1 MPLAKNKW
9 RRHIAVLLCAML
21 IFSTAFS
28 ITAFADNAVVT
39 SGTMYSYF
47 QTFSSKGQWVDIQTP
62 SHWITG
68 TGEVA
73 YCLQTSKDSPYNSGY
88 HTVEGSDYY
97 DQRTLTGL
105 YAILEN
111 GYPVTTD
118 GFTDEEARYATANAI
133 RFWCAEN
140 GCEGMPAYLSLKI
153 NGDWI
158 RGKYGYED
166 LYNWCLGLVQKAR
179 DQATSSPSTGSIS
192 FSITAFAA
200 PVDEATIDTSR
211 TGSLDIYKYDLTNAE
226 KDGVWDSSY
235 VSTGVKDE
243 NGVEAVLGDPARVSA
258 LNANG
263 NAYGYAIKGVEFTY
277 VKVADIRTF
286 TESEDGAE
294 HIEVLYGIAPTEQN
308 NAFLSAI
315 GISTEDRYAPADEV
329 VDGMTVYYYRS
340 DVLIDGLKASLDAN
354 SIAVKNAL
362 ERYAH
367 DNHGVAMTETDAY
380 GHTSA
385 ANLPLGLYLLIET
398 RVPEMVT
405 DTTAPFLVSLPMT
418 SVDGSNAS
426 DGGTR
431 WIYDVT
437 LYPKNLTGIP
447 TLEKTLR
454 EDKADTGKN
463 SGSTSDITDGY
474 AHTGTASAGDVIDY
488 QIISTLPS
496 ITSAA
501 SYLTD
506 YTFIDTLSKGITY
519 NKGDVML
526 EFFKDESCTDLVAS
540 WAEPSDRFLVSYN
553 TTSDGA
559 SVMTI
564 SMTAS
569 GLAEINSG
577 RQVYL
582 KSSMVNSGYSDCTLR
597 ITYKATVNSDAS
609 VTYGDAGNPNDVVLT
624 WKRTNSSYYDTL
636 VDDCHVYLYGIDM
649 TKQFS
654 DGRGDFSKV
663 QFIVHNDTDGYF
675 LVGKL
680 NEAEGVWYVTDHV
693 TEEKDATHFIPTK
706 DGKLI
711 LKGLEDDTYT
721 WTEVQTANGYTLLK
735 NSIKVVISQ
744 AESETLCGIYG
755 TDVLGLIQN
764 DPRYAS
770 VDPGLYHNMPQKQLA
785 HKLLTASATV
795 DSNKVN
801 MAPDGSS
808 ANAFVP
814 FTVINTRGFDLP
826 QTGSYGNWMF
836 PVAGLSMLT
845 LCVVG
850 IVALTRKSKKKAQ
863 NT

>member
-1 MPLAKNKW
+1 MKKIFA
-9 RRHIAVLLCAML
+9 LLL
-21 IFSTAFS
+21 
-28 ITAFADNAVVT
+28 
-39 SGTMYSYF
+39 
-47 QTFSSKGQWVDIQTP
+47 
-62 SHWITG
+62 
-68 TGEVA
+68 
-73 YCLQTSKDSPYNSGY
+73 
-88 HTVEGSDYY
+88 
-97 DQRTLTGL
+97 
-105 YAILEN
+105 AIL
-111 GYPVTTD
+111 VV
-118 GFTDEEARYATANAI
+118 
-133 RFWCAEN
+133 
-140 GCEGMPAYLSLKI
+140 S
-153 NGDWI
+153 
-158 RGKYGYED
+158 
-166 LYNWCLGLVQKAR
+166 
-179 DQATSSPSTGSIS
+179 S

-211 TGSLDIYKYDLTNAE
+211 SGSLDIYKYDLTNAE

-243 NGVEAVLGDPARVSA
+243 NGVEAVLGDPSRVSA

-315 GISTEDRYAPADEV
+315 GVSTEDRYAPADEV

-340 DVLIDGLKASLDAN
+340 DVLIDGLKAALDAN

-385 ANLPLGLYLLIET
+385 TDLPLGLYLLIET

-418 SVDGSNAS
+418 SVDGTNAN

-431 WIYDVT
+431 WIYSPT

-447 TLEKTLR
+447 SLEKTLR
-454 EDKADTGKN
+454 EGKADTGKN
-463 SGSTSDITDGY
+463 NGSTDDIHDGY

-488 QIISTLPS
+488 QIVSTLPS

-501 SYLTD
+501 SYLTE

-519 NKGDVML
+519 NKGDVLL
-526 EFFKDESCTDLVAS
+526 EFFKDENCTDLVTS

-553 TTSDGA
+553 STPDGA

-597 ITYKATVNSDAS
+597 ITYKATVNSDSS

-663 QFIVHNDTDGYF
+663 EFIVHNDTDNYF

-680 NEAEGVWYVTDHV
+680 NEAEGIWYVTDHV

-721 WTEVQTANGYTLLK
+721 WTEVRTANGYTLLK

-764 DPRYAS
+764 DPRYKD

-836 PVAGLSMLT
+836 PVIGLSMLT
-845 LCVVG
+845 LCMVG

>member
-1 MPLAKNKW
+1 MKKIFA
-9 RRHIAVLLCAML
+9 LLL
-21 IFSTAFS
+21 
-28 ITAFADNAVVT
+28 
-39 SGTMYSYF
+39 
-47 QTFSSKGQWVDIQTP
+47 
-62 SHWITG
+62 
-68 TGEVA
+68 
-73 YCLQTSKDSPYNSGY
+73 
-88 HTVEGSDYY
+88 
-97 DQRTLTGL
+97 
-105 YAILEN
+105 AIL
-111 GYPVTTD
+111 VV
-118 GFTDEEARYATANAI
+118 
-133 RFWCAEN
+133 
-140 GCEGMPAYLSLKI
+140 S
-153 NGDWI
+153 
-158 RGKYGYED
+158 
-166 LYNWCLGLVQKAR
+166 
-179 DQATSSPSTGSIS
+179 S

-243 NGVEAVLGDPARVSA
+243 SGVEAVLGDPSRVSA

-286 TESEDGAE
+286 TESEDDAE

-315 GISTEDRYAPADEV
+315 GVSTEDRYAPADEV

-367 DNHGVAMTETDAY
+367 DNHGIAMTETDAY

-385 ANLPLGLYLLIET
+385 ADLPLGLYLLIET

-418 SVDGSNAS
+418 SVDGSNAN

-454 EDKADTGKN
+454 EDKADTGHN
-463 SGSTSDITDGY
+463 NGSTSDITDGY

-488 QIISTLPS
+488 QIVSTLPS

-519 NKGDVML
+519 NKGDVLL
-526 EFFKDESCTDLVAS
+526 EFFKDEGCTDLVAS

-577 RQVYL
+577 
-582 KSSMVNSGYSDCTLR
+582 YSDCTLR
-597 ITYKATVNSDAS
+597 ITYKATVNSDGS

-624 WKRTNSSYYDTL
+624 WKRTNSAYYDTL

-663 QFIVHNDTDGYF
+663 EFIVHNETDNYF

-706 DGKLI
+706 EGKLI

-721 WTEVQTANGYTLLK
+721 WTEVRTANGYTLLK

-744 AESETLCGIYG
+744 TESETLCGIYG
-755 TDVLGLIQN
+755 TDILGLIQN
-764 DPRYAS
+764 DPRYAD
-770 VDPGLYHNMPQKQLA
+770 VDPGLYHNMPQRHLE

-795 DSNKVN
+795 DNNKVN
-801 MAPDGSS
+801 MTPDGSS

-845 LCVVG
+845 LCIVG
-850 IVALTRKSKKKAQ
+850 IVALTRRSKKKAQ

>member
-1 MPLAKNKW
+1 MKKLFA
-9 RRHIAVLLCAML
+9 LLL
-21 IFSTAFS
+21 
-28 ITAFADNAVVT
+28 
-39 SGTMYSYF
+39 
-47 QTFSSKGQWVDIQTP
+47 
-62 SHWITG
+62 
-68 TGEVA
+68 
-73 YCLQTSKDSPYNSGY
+73 
-88 HTVEGSDYY
+88 
-97 DQRTLTGL
+97 
-105 YAILEN
+105 AIL
-111 GYPVTTD
+111 VV
-118 GFTDEEARYATANAI
+118 
-133 RFWCAEN
+133 
-140 GCEGMPAYLSLKI
+140 S
-153 NGDWI
+153 
-158 RGKYGYED
+158 
-166 LYNWCLGLVQKAR
+166 
-179 DQATSSPSTGSIS
+179 S

-200 PVDEATIDTSR
+200 PVDEATIDTTR

-243 NGVEAVLGDPARVSA
+243 SGVEAVLGDPARVSA

-263 NAYGYAIKGVEFTY
+263 SAYGYAIKGVEFTY
-277 VKVADIRTF
+277 VRVATIRTF
-286 TESEDGAE
+286 TESENGAE

-308 NAFLSAI
+308 NAFISSI
-315 GISTEDRYAPADEV
+315 GVSTEDRYAPADEV

-340 DVLIDGLKASLDAN
+340 DVLIDGLKAALDAN

-367 DNHGVAMTETDAY
+367 DNHGIAMTETDAY

-463 SGSTSDITDGY
+463 AGSTSDITDGY

-519 NKGDVML
+519 NKGDVLL

-559 SVMTI
+559 SV
-564 SMTAS
+564 
-569 GLAEINSG
+569 SG

-663 QFIVHNDTDGYF
+663 QFIVHNDTDNYF

-711 LKGLEDDTYT
+711 LKGLEDDSYT

-744 AESETLCGIYG
+744 TESETLCGIYG

-764 DPRYAS
+764 DPRYKD

-801 MAPDGSS
+801 MTPDGRS

>member
-1 MPLAKNKW
+1 MKKIFA
-9 RRHIAVLLCAML
+9 LLL
-21 IFSTAFS
+21 
-28 ITAFADNAVVT
+28 
-39 SGTMYSYF
+39 
-47 QTFSSKGQWVDIQTP
+47 
-62 SHWITG
+62 
-68 TGEVA
+68 
-73 YCLQTSKDSPYNSGY
+73 
-88 HTVEGSDYY
+88 
-97 DQRTLTGL
+97 
-105 YAILEN
+105 AIL
-111 GYPVTTD
+111 VV
-118 GFTDEEARYATANAI
+118 
-133 RFWCAEN
+133 
-140 GCEGMPAYLSLKI
+140 S
-153 NGDWI
+153 
-158 RGKYGYED
+158 
-166 LYNWCLGLVQKAR
+166 
-179 DQATSSPSTGSIS
+179 S

-200 PVDEATIDTSR
+200 PVDAATIDTTR

-243 NGVEAVLGDPARVSA
+243 SGVEAVLGDPNRVSP

-263 NAYGYAIKGVEFTY
+263 NAYGYCIKGVQFTY
-277 VKVADIRTF
+277 VRVASIRTF
-286 TESEDGAE
+286 TESENGAE

-315 GISTEDRYAPADEV
+315 GVSTEDRYAPADEV

-340 DVLIDGLKASLDAN
+340 DVLIDGLKTALDAN
-354 SIAVKNAL
+354 ATTVKNAL

-380 GHTSA
+380 GHTGASE
-385 ANLPLGLYLLIET
+385 LPLGLYLLIET
-398 RVPEMVT
+398 RIPEMVT

-418 SVDGSNAS
+418 SVDGSNAT

-447 TLEKTLR
+447 SLEKTLR
-454 EDKADTGKN
+454 EDKDDTGHN
-463 SGSTSDITDGY
+463 NGRTGDIHDGY

-519 NKGDVML
+519 NKGDVLL
-526 EFFKDESCTDLVAS
+526 EFFRDDGCTDLVTS
-540 WAEPSDRFLVSYN
+540 WNEQSDRFLVSYN
-553 TTSDGA
+553 TASDGA

-569 GLAEINSG
+569 GLAEINSS
-577 RQVYL
+577 RSVYTEA
-582 KSSMVNSGYSDCTLR
+582 SMVNSGYSDCTLR
-597 ITYKATVNSDAS
+597 ITYKATMNSDAS

-636 VDDCHVYLYGIDM
+636 VDDCHIYIYGIDM

-663 QFIVHNDTDGYF
+663 QFIVHNDTDNYF

-693 TEEKDATHFIPTK
+693 AEEKDATHFIPTK

-744 AESETLCGIYG
+744 TEGETLCGIYG

-764 DPRYAS
+764 DPRYAD
-770 VDPGLYHNMPQKQLA
+770 VDPGLYHNMPQRHLE

-801 MAPDGSS
+801 MEPDGSS

-845 LCVVG
+845 LCVAG
-850 IVALTRKSKKKAQ
+850 IVALTRKNKKKAQ

>member
-1 MPLAKNKW
+1 MKKIFA
-9 RRHIAVLLCAML
+9 LLL
-21 IFSTAFS
+21 
-28 ITAFADNAVVT
+28 
-39 SGTMYSYF
+39 
-47 QTFSSKGQWVDIQTP
+47 
-62 SHWITG
+62 
-68 TGEVA
+68 
-73 YCLQTSKDSPYNSGY
+73 
-88 HTVEGSDYY
+88 
-97 DQRTLTGL
+97 
-105 YAILEN
+105 AIL
-111 GYPVTTD
+111 VV
-118 GFTDEEARYATANAI
+118 
-133 RFWCAEN
+133 
-140 GCEGMPAYLSLKI
+140 S
-153 NGDWI
+153 
-158 RGKYGYED
+158 
-166 LYNWCLGLVQKAR
+166 
-179 DQATSSPSTGSIS
+179 S

-211 TGSLDIYKYDLTNAE
+211 TGSLDIYKYALTNAE
-226 KDGVWDSSY
+226 KEGVWDSSY

-243 NGVEAVLGDPARVSA
+243 SGVEAVLGDPSRVSA

-286 TESEDGAE
+286 TESEDDAE

-315 GISTEDRYAPADEV
+315 GVSTEDRYAPADEV

-367 DNHGVAMTETDAY
+367 DNHGIAMTETDAY

-385 ANLPLGLYLLIET
+385 ADLPLGLYLLIET

-418 SVDGSNAS
+418 SVDGSNAN

-454 EDKADTGKN
+454 EDKADTGHN
-463 SGSTSDITDGY
+463 NGSTSDITDGY

-488 QIISTLPS
+488 QIVSTLPS

-519 NKGDVML
+519 NKGDVLL
-526 EFFKDESCTDLVAS
+526 EFFKDEGCTDLVAS

-577 RQVYL
+577 RQVYV
-582 KSSMVNSGYSDCTLR
+582 KSSMVNFGYSDCTLR
-597 ITYKATVNSDAS
+597 ITYKATVNSDGS

-624 WKRTNSSYYDTL
+624 WKRTNSAYYDTL

-663 QFIVHNDTDGYF
+663 EFIVHNETDNYF

-706 DGKLI
+706 EGKLI

-721 WTEVQTANGYTLLK
+721 WTEVRTANGYTLLK

-744 AESETLCGIYG
+744 TESETLCGIYG
-755 TDVLGLIQN
+755 TDILGLIQN
-764 DPRYAS
+764 DPRYAD
-770 VDPGLYHNMPQKQLA
+770 VDPGLYHNMPQRHLE

-795 DSNKVN
+795 DNNKVN
-801 MAPDGSS
+801 MTPDGSS

-845 LCVVG
+845 LCIVG
-850 IVALTRKSKKKAQ
+850 IVALTRRSKKKAQ

>member
-1 MPLAKNKW
+1 MKKLFA
-9 RRHIAVLLCAML
+9 LLL
-21 IFSTAFS
+21 
-28 ITAFADNAVVT
+28 
-39 SGTMYSYF
+39 
-47 QTFSSKGQWVDIQTP
+47 
-62 SHWITG
+62 
-68 TGEVA
+68 
-73 YCLQTSKDSPYNSGY
+73 
-88 HTVEGSDYY
+88 
-97 DQRTLTGL
+97 
-105 YAILEN
+105 AIL
-111 GYPVTTD
+111 VV
-118 GFTDEEARYATANAI
+118 
-133 RFWCAEN
+133 
-140 GCEGMPAYLSLKI
+140 S
-153 NGDWI
+153 
-158 RGKYGYED
+158 
-166 LYNWCLGLVQKAR
+166 
-179 DQATSSPSTGSIS
+179 S

-211 TGSLDIYKYDLTNAE
+211 TGSLDIYKFDLTNAE

-243 NGVEAVLGDPARVSA
+243 SGVEAVLGDPARVSA

-277 VKVADIRTF
+277 VRVATIRTF

-308 NAFLSAI
+308 NAFISAI
-315 GISTEDRYAPADEV
+315 GVSTEDRYAPADEV

-340 DVLIDGLKASLDAN
+340 DVLIDGLKNALDAN
-354 SIAVKNAL
+354 ATTVKNAL

-367 DNHGVAMTETDAY
+367 DNHGIAMTETDAY
-380 GHTSA
+380 GHTGASD
-385 ANLPLGLYLLIET
+385 LPLGLYLLIET

-405 DTTAPFLVSLPMT
+405 DTTAPFLVSIPMT
-418 SVDGSNAS
+418 SVDGTNAS

-447 TLEKTLR
+447 SLEKTLR
-454 EDKADTGKN
+454 EDKDDTGHN
-463 SGSTSDITDGY
+463 NGSTSDIHDGY

-488 QIISTLPS
+488 QIVSTLLS

-519 NKGDVML
+519 NKGDVLL
-526 EFFKDESCTDLVAS
+526 EFFRDDGCTDLVTS
-540 WAEPSDRFLVSYN
+540 WDEQSDRFLVSYN
-553 TTSDGA
+553 TASDGA

-569 GLAEINSG
+569 GLAEINSS
-577 RQVYL
+577 RAVYTEA
-582 KSSMVNSGYSDCTLR
+582 SMVNSGYSDCTVR
-597 ITYKATVNSDAS
+597 ITYKATMNSDAS

-636 VDDCHVYLYGIDM
+636 VDDCHIYIYGIDM

-663 QFIVHNDTDGYF
+663 EFIVHNDTDNYF

-711 LKGLEDDTYT
+711 LRGLEDDTYT

-744 AESETLCGIYG
+744 TESETLCGIYG

-764 DPRYAS
+764 DSRYAD
-770 VDPGLYHNMPQKQLA
+770 VDPGLYHNMPQRHLE

-801 MAPDGSS
+801 MEPDGSS

-836 PVAGLSMLT
+836 PVIGLSMLT
-845 LCVVG
+845 LCVAG
-850 IVALTRKSKKKAQ
+850 IVALTRKNKKKAQ

>member
-1 MPLAKNKW
+1 MKKLFA
-9 RRHIAVLLCAML
+9 LLL
-21 IFSTAFS
+21 
-28 ITAFADNAVVT
+28 
-39 SGTMYSYF
+39 
-47 QTFSSKGQWVDIQTP
+47 
-62 SHWITG
+62 
-68 TGEVA
+68 
-73 YCLQTSKDSPYNSGY
+73 
-88 HTVEGSDYY
+88 
-97 DQRTLTGL
+97 
-105 YAILEN
+105 AIL
-111 GYPVTTD
+111 VV
-118 GFTDEEARYATANAI
+118 
-133 RFWCAEN
+133 
-140 GCEGMPAYLSLKI
+140 S
-153 NGDWI
+153 
-158 RGKYGYED
+158 
-166 LYNWCLGLVQKAR
+166 
-179 DQATSSPSTGSIS
+179 S

-200 PVDEATIDTSR
+200 PVDEATIDTTR

-243 NGVEAVLGDPARVSA
+243 SGVEAVLGDPARVSA

-263 NAYGYAIKGVEFTY
+263 NAYGYAIKAVEFTY
-277 VKVADIRTF
+277 VRVASIRTF
-286 TESEDGAE
+286 TESENGAE

-315 GISTEDRYAPADEV
+315 GVSTEDRYAPADEV

-340 DVLIDGLKASLDAN
+340 DVLIDGLKNALDAN
-354 SIAVKNAL
+354 ATTVKNAL

-380 GHTSA
+380 GHTGASE
-385 ANLPLGLYLLIET
+385 LPLGLYLLIET

-418 SVDGSNAS
+418 SVDGTNAN

-447 TLEKTLR
+447 SLEKTLR
-454 EDKADTGKN
+454 EDKDDTGHN
-463 SGSTSDITDGY
+463 NGSTNDIHDGY

-488 QIISTLPS
+488 QIVSTLPS

-519 NKGDVML
+519 NKGDVLL
-526 EFFKDESCTDLVAS
+526 EFFRDDGCTDLVTS
-540 WAEPSDRFLVSYN
+540 WNEASDRFLVSYN
-553 TTSDGA
+553 TAADGA

-569 GLAEINSG
+569 GLAEINSS
-577 RQVYL
+577 RSVYTEA
-582 KSSMVNSGYSDCTLR
+582 SMVNSGYSDCTLR
-597 ITYKATVNSDAS
+597 ITYKATMNSDAS

-636 VDDCHVYLYGIDM
+636 VDDCHVYIYGIDM

-663 QFIVHNDTDGYF
+663 EFIVHNDTDGYF

-693 TEEKDATHFIPTK
+693 AEEKDATHFIPTK

-711 LKGLEDDTYT
+711 LKGLEDDTYA

-744 AESETLCGIYG
+744 TESETLCGIYG

-764 DPRYAS
+764 DPRYAD
-770 VDPGLYHNMPQKQLA
+770 VGPGLYHDMPQRHLE
-785 HKLLTASATV
+785 HKLLTATATV

-801 MAPDGSS
+801 MEPDGSS
-808 ANAFVP
+808 ANAYVP

-845 LCVVG
+845 LCVAG
-850 IVALTRKSKKKAQ
+850 IVALTRKNKKKAQ